1 VNIFAGRSARIS
13 DNTDAPIFQSALD
26 LIGNTPL
33 FDLTDDNSGARV
45 YAKAEFQ
52 NPSGSIKDR
61 MVANIVQKAE
71 TRGELRTGDT
81 IVEATSGN
89 TGVSLA
95 MIASIKGYKAIIVA
109 PDSTSGVKKLM
120 MEFFG
125 AELVLTDGSEGIK
138 GTVERARELVRERGG
153 FLLDQFKSMDN
164 PGAHRVTGREIL
176 CQSGEVDTFVA
187 GVGTGGT
194 LIGVGRVLKAE
205 DPDTQLVAVE
215 PYPAPALYNLFH
227 GKELKIGSGIP
238 HRIEGIGETFVP
250 DILLD
255 NLDLIDDVVLVKDHD
270 AFQTVRRMVHDY
282 GLCVGI
288 SSGANIHV
296 ARSLSKQLDASKKVV
311 TVLPDSG
318 QRYLEQILSF

>member
-1 VNIFAGRSARIS
+1 MNIFAGRSARIS
-13 DNTDAPIFQSALD
+13 DKKGAIIFHSALD
-26 LIGNTPL
+26 LIGNTPI

-61 MVANIVQKAE
+61 MVANIIHQAE
-71 TRGELRTGDT
+71 NRGELKPGHT

-95 MIASIKGYKAIIVA
+95 MIASIKGYKALIVA

-125 AELVLTDGSEGIK
+125 AELVLTDSREGIRV
-138 GTVERARELVRERGG
+138 TVERARDLAKKRDA
-153 FLLDQFKSMDN
+153 FLLDQFRSMDN
-164 PGAHRVTGREIL
+164 PGAHQITGREIL
-176 CQSGEVDTFVA
+176 RQSGKVDVFVA

-194 LIGVGRVLKAE
+194 LIGVGKALKDE
-205 DPDTQLVAVE
+205 EPDTQLVAVE
-215 PYPAPALYNLFH
+215 PYTAPSLYNLFH
-227 GKELKIGSGIP
+227 GKDLDIGSGIP
-238 HRIEGIGETFVP
+238 HRIEGIGEAFVP
-250 DILLD
+250 EILID

-270 AFQTVRRMVHDY
+270 AFLTVKKLVDGY

-288 SSGANIHV
+288 SSGANMYV
-296 ARSLSKQLDASKKVV
+296 ARNLSKKLDTRKKVV

-318 QRYLEQILSF
+318 QRYLEQLSIS